1 MESVIKWYTGKP
13 KENGIYIVTYKFGY
27 YPTERPLD
35 KLYNT
40 SIGTSYWDDFWHQY
54 DDEMSDCK
62 VVAWCPLSE
71 IKPFESYKE

>member
-1 MESVIKWYTGKP
+1 MKESIIKWQTGKP
-13 KENGIYIVTYKFGY
+13 KEKGTYIVTYKFGY

-35 KLYNT
+35 KLYAI

-62 VVAWCPLSE
+62 VIAWYKLSDIE
-71 IKPFESYKE
+71 PYKE